1 MLRASRISRG
11 NNRFNFST
19 NFTPF
24 NGIQGLHYGLD
35 VINVGV
41 PFSKKPQYLIKE
53 HSKGNYVRHS
63 YYLNHNFR
71 KLTLFFQVFTQL
83 NNSMVYD
90 VNPIPC
96 QQLKTKFT
104 CIVVSC
110 KSPWC
115 WLFKVCSSFSLKS
128 KGRTRAKVK
137 TSWPRRLA
145 TSVNTEKEEDVF

>member
-1 MLRASRISRG
+1 MLRASRIRG

-35 VINVGV
+35 VINVWV
-41 PFSKKPQYLIKE
+41 PFSKQPQYLIKE
-53 HSKGNYVRHS
+53 HSK
-63 YYLNHNFR
+63 R
-71 KLTLFFQVFTQL
+71 KEKLCMSLVLPVLKFQITDTFFQVFTQL
-83 NNSMVYD
+83 KQ
-90 VNPIPC
+90 
-96 QQLKTKFT
+96 QQLQTKFT

-137 TSWPRRLA
+137 TSWPMRLA
-145 TSVNTEKEEDVF
+145 TSVNTEKQKKVF